1 MDTKT
6 LLRFDLNLIKVFL
19 AVWES
24 GNLTVAAGRLGLTQ
38 PAVSHALRRL
48 RDEFGDPLFVR
59 SGNGMEPTQ
68 MAVALRGSFEQ
79 AMRLV
84 ADTMQATTRFDPATS
99 DRLFRIAMTDT
110 GEFVILPRLLAALQT
125 AAPGVRVQSTRVA
138 PEDLGSALRTGQVD
152 AAIGYQPLLAGTGC
166 RGLPVMTDR
175 IICLFRDGHPLR
187 DRDWTPEAFAG
198 LSFLDVGQDATGYR
212 LARERIAELGVPYHV
227 VAKVDHFTIVPEIIR
242 RTDFVAL
249 FPESVCALMNRHGE
263 FGFSELPFDLPEF
276 EVDFWT
282 HESFASDP
290 GLVWLHGLLAD
301 AVKTSA

>member
-19 AVWES
+19 AVWDS

-79 AMRLV
+79 ALRLV
-84 ADTMQATTRFDPATS
+84 ADTMQATTRFDPATA
-99 DRLFRIAMTDT
+99 DRQFRIAMTDT

-125 AAPGVRVQSTRVA
+125 AAPGVRVHSTRVA
-138 PEDLGSALRTGQVD
+138 PEDIASALRTGQVD
-152 AAIGYQPLLAGTGC
+152 AAIGYQPLLGDTGC

-175 IICLFRDGHPLR
+175 IICLYRDGHQLR
-187 DRDWTPEAFAG
+187 GRDWTPEAFSA
-198 LSFLDVGQDATGYR
+198 LSFVDVGADATGYR
-212 LARERIAELGVPYHV
+212 LARERISELGIPYRV
-227 VAKVDHFTIVPEIIR
+227 VAKIDHFTIVPEIIR

-249 FPESVCALMNRHGE
+249 FPHSVCALMNRHGE
-263 FGFSELPFDLPEF
+263 FDFSELPFDVPDF
-276 EVDFWT
+276 DVDFWI
-282 HESFASDP
+282 HDSFASDP
-290 GLVWLHGLLAD
+290 GLVWLHRLLAD
-301 AVKTSA
+301 AVAASA